1 MLRVNMAFD
10 IKNALSFLNSSYS
23 PFDESTNEFIPV
35 DKKSA
40 EKYLQLEERGADNGK
55 NNTPRA
61 NVKNKDAI
69 AKDIDQYLGRCT
81 SLAKSQLLNRFKA
94 ILELSSN
101 KNGSN
106 TLEVIQNI
114 YQSASNKLKAD
125 TKFYYNELFTKKR
138 NWINGEKEYDK
149 FRKDN
154 KIIGPARYPENKIM
168 ATGAIALALMAEIV
182 INAFTLGDN
191 HPNGT
196 FGVIYETFMFA
207 FVNIAASFLLGAY
220 TIKQLYHVNLIRKII
235 GLISSIVL
243 VASIFFLN
251 LFVAHYRDSL
261 AQLQQKLL
269 ENLDALNAI
278 FSLGGASLNN
288 LIKQPFG
295 MGDFKSFLLFGFGI
309 VLAIIAS
316 RKSFDLDDKYSGY
329 GKLHREQQN
338 LADQFTDML
347 DEVIQNTNEDIQK
360 VASDMD
366 GQTILSGTL
375 SERASRRVNDFELIK
390 QKYFSWLDE
399 VDNTGQALYAQY
411 READSKVRKGKQP
424 ICYDTDY
431 KVPETARSVSINSL
445 VNVNKDV
452 PSDLEIKKLTKSLTI
467 RLNKELTTSHKKFR
481 EIEKL
486 SPDKDLENT
495 TLSS

>member
-1 MLRVNMAFD
+1 MAFD

-295 MGDFKSFLLFGFGI
+295 MGDFKSFLLFG
-309 VLAIIAS
+309 
-316 RKSFDLDDKYSGY
+316 
-329 GKLHREQQN
+329 
-338 LADQFTDML
+338 
-347 DEVIQNTNEDIQK
+347 
-360 VASDMD
+360 
-366 GQTILSGTL
+366 
-375 SERASRRVNDFELIK
+375 
-390 QKYFSWLDE
+390 
-399 VDNTGQALYAQY
+399 
-411 READSKVRKGKQP
+411 
-424 ICYDTDY
+424 
-431 KVPETARSVSINSL
+431 
-445 VNVNKDV
+445 
-452 PSDLEIKKLTKSLTI
+452 PS
-467 RLNKELTTSHKKFR
+467 
-481 EIEKL
+481 
-486 SPDKDLENT
+486 
-495 TLSS
+495 

>member
-1 MLRVNMAFD
+1 MAFD

-23 PFDESTNEFIPV
+23 PFDESTNQFIPV

-40 EKYLQLEERGADNGK
+40 EKYLQLEERGADNGR

-81 SLAKSQLLNRFKA
+81 ALAKNQLLNRFKA

-106 TLEVIQNI
+106 ALEIIQNI

-138 NWINGEKEYDK
+138 NWINGEKEYDQ
-149 FRKDN
+149 FRQN
-154 KIIGPARYPENKIM
+154 NNLIGPARYPENKVM

-235 GLISSIVL
+235 GIFFSIGL
-243 VASIFFLN
+243 VAGIFFLN

-288 LIKQPFG
+288 LMEQPFG
-295 MGDFKSFLLFGFGI
+295 MGDFKSFLLFGFGV

-316 RKSFDLDDKYSGY
+316 KKSFDLDDKYPGY
-329 GKLHREQQN
+329 GKLHREQQD

-347 DEVIQNTNEDIQK
+347 DEVIQNTNEDVEK
-360 VASDMD
+360 AANDMD
-366 GQTILSGTL
+366 AQTILSGTF
-375 SERASRRVNDFELIK
+375 SERTSRRANDFELTK
-390 QKYFSWLDE
+390 QKYISWLDE
-399 VDNTGQALYAQY
+399 VENTGQALYAQY

-431 KVPETARSVSINSL
+431 KVPETAKDISINSL
-445 VNVNKDV
+445 TTSNKNV
-452 PSDLEIKKLTKSLTI
+452 PSDAEIKKLIKSLTI
-467 RLNKELTTSHKKFR
+467 KINKELTDSHKKFR

-486 SPDKDLENT
+486 SPDKDLEKT

>member
-1 MLRVNMAFD
+1 MVFN

-40 EKYLQLEERGADNGK
+40 EKYLQLEERGADNGR
-55 NNTPRA
+55 NNSPRA

-81 SLAKSQLLNRFKA
+81 ALAKSQLLNRFKA

-101 KNGSN
+101 SKGSN
-106 TLEVIQNI
+106 TLEIIENI
-114 YQSASNKLKAD
+114 YQSASNKLIAD

-138 NWINGEKEYDK
+138 NWINGEKEYDQ

-154 KIIGPARYPENKIM
+154 NIIGPARYPENKVM
-168 ATGAIALALMAEIV
+168 ATGAITLALMAEIV

-220 TIKQLYHVNLIRKII
+220 TIKQLYHVSLIRKMIGVIFSI
-235 GLISSIVL
+235 GL
-243 VASIFFLN
+243 VAGIFFLN

-288 LIKQPFG
+288 LMAQPFG

-316 RKSFDLDDKYSGY
+316 KKSFDLDDKYPGY
-329 GKLHREQQN
+329 GKLHREQQD

-347 DEVIQNTNEDIQK
+347 DEVIQNTNEDVEK
-360 VASDMD
+360 AVNDM
-366 GQTILSGTL
+366 GAQTILSGAFLERNTR
-375 SERASRRVNDFELIK
+375 RASDFELIK
-390 QKYFSWLDE
+390 QKYFSWLE
-399 VDNTGQALYAQY
+399 ELENTGQALYAQY
-411 READSKVRKGKQP
+411 READLKFRKGKQP
-424 ICYDTDY
+424 ICYDIDY
-431 KVPETARSVSINSL
+431 KVPETAKDISINSFA
-445 VNVNKDV
+445 NSNKNV
-452 PSDLEIKKLTKSLTI
+452 PSDSEIKKLIKNLTI
-467 RLNKELTTSHKKFR
+467 KINKELTNSHKKFR

-486 SPDKDLENT
+486 SPDKNLENT